1 MPPISPI
8 LALILGVLAASASSV
23 LIRFAQAEAP
33 SIVIAAYRLALAT
46 LILIPINLFA
56 SKGHRP
62 LFKGRTLYI
71 GSSLAGVF
79 LALHFATWIT
89 SLEYTTIASSVAF
102 VQMAPL
108 FVVIFSPLLL
118 REFPD
123 RTIVIG
129 LVIAIV
135 GGFIIAISDSCMPAN
150 NFACPP
156 LAELLNE
163 KSLRGDLLAL
173 AGGAAGA
180 IYLMIGRRVRGSTP
194 LLPYITLVYG
204 IAAVILI
211 LWAVLAGDALFGYS
225 HQALMLFLLLA
236 VIPQLFAHSTY
247 NWVLKY
253 LTATTVSISL
263 LGEPVA
269 ATLLAMIIL
278 KEIPSAVRIMGAILV
293 LIGITITLLW
303 SGERE

>member
-1 MPPISPI
+1 MPPISPT
-8 LALILGVLAASASSV
+8 LALILGVLAASTSSV

-33 SIVIAAYRLALAT
+33 SIVIAAYRLTLAT
-46 LILIPINLFA
+46 LILIPINLLA
-56 SKGHRP
+56 SRDHRP
-62 LFKGRTLYI
+62 FKGRTLYI

-118 REFPD
+118 REF
-123 RTIVIG
+123 
-129 LVIAIV
+129 
-135 GGFIIAISDSCMPAN
+135 
-150 NFACPP
+150 
-156 LAELLNE
+156 

-204 IAAVILI
+204 MAAVVLI
-211 LWAVLAGDALFGYS
+211 LWAVLTGEALFGYS
-225 HQALMLFLLLA
+225 QQVLILFLLLA

-253 LTATTVSISL
+253 LAATTVSISL

-269 ATLLAMIIL
+269 ATLLAIIIL
-278 KEIPSAVRIMGAILV
+278 KEIPSTVRIMGGILV
-293 LIGITITLLW
+293 LIGITITLLR

>member
-8 LALILGVLAASASSV
+8 LVLILGVLAASASSI

-33 SIVIAAYRLALAT
+33 SLVIAAYRLTLAT

-56 SKGHRP
+56 YKNYRP
-62 LFKGRTLYI
+62 FKGRTLYI
-71 GSSLAGVF
+71 GSSLAGIF

-102 VQMAPL
+102 VQTAPL

-118 REFPD
+118 HEFPD
-123 RTIVIG
+123 RTIIIG
-129 LVIAIV
+129 LVLAIV
-135 GGFIIAISDSCMPAN
+135 GGFIIAISDTCMPAN

-156 LAELLNE
+156 LAELLNG
-163 KSLRGDLLAL
+163 KSMRGDLLAL
-173 AGGAAGA
+173 AGGATGA
-180 IYLMIGRRVRGSTP
+180 VYLMIGRRVRGSTP

-204 IAAVILI
+204 TAAVVLI
-211 LWAVLAGDALFGYS
+211 LWAVLAGEALFGYS
-225 HQALMLFLLLA
+225 HQLLILFLLLA

-247 NWVLKY
+247 NWALKY

-278 KEIPSAVRIMGAILV
+278 KEIPSAVRIGGAVLV
-293 LIGITITLLW
+293 LIGIAITLLR